1 MTGQRYVVEERDDL
15 AIYVNAYGE
24 LCTNLDGL
32 VYNSDMTE
40 IKEELEAPAYETS
53 AFVSSVI
60 HAEHVSNENFY
71 IVSGVAD
78 T

>member
-32 VYNSDMTE
+32 VYNSD
-40 IKEELEAPAYETS
+40 
-53 AFVSSVI
+53 
-60 HAEHVSNENFY
+60 
-71 IVSGVAD
+71 
-78 T
+78 